1 MRRASVITC
10 VVAVLTSLVTAGCG
24 GGGSDT
30 SSGGDTEST
39 ETTTLRVGIVP
50 IATVAP
56 IYLGIKHG
64 LFRAQRL
71 RIEPSIAAGGAELVP
86 AVLNN
91 ELQVGY
97 TNGVSLLFAAHRKI
111 PITIVANGSGAAAQD
126 HEKDIQA
133 KLVVPGDSPIRRPTD
148 VEGKSVAVNELK
160 NVTELTTRAAL
171 AKQGV
176 DDSKVKFQEI
186 TFPDMLSAL
195 ESHRVDA
202 AYLTS
207 PFTQQAEAD
216 GYRTLVRPYYDVRP
230 GLVTAYYFM
239 SDSFVSKNPD
249 IAQRFRTAMQQSLRY
264 TIAHMDEARAA
275 LKSYT
280 KIPSSIV
287 PKIAFGG
294 FPTEGPVSV
303 SSLKLLSELMV
314 KYRYLDRAPDV
325 QRLLLDD

>member
-1 MRRASVITC
+1 MRRASVIAC
-10 VVAVLTSLVTAGCG
+10 VVAASTSLVAAGCG
-24 GGGSDT
+24 GGGSDGAQG
-30 SSGGDTEST
+30 GGDT
-39 ETTTLRVGIVP
+39 ETTTLKVGIVP

-56 IYLGIKHG
+56 VYLGIKHG
-64 LFRAQRL
+64 FFRAQRL

-97 TNGVSLLFAAHRKI
+97 TNGVSLLFAAHRNI
-111 PITIVANGSGAAAQD
+111 PITIVANGSGAAAQGR
-126 HEKDIQA
+126 EKDIQA
-133 KLVVPGDSPIRRPTD
+133 KVVVPGDSPIRRPTD
-148 VEGKSVAVNELK
+148 LEGKSVAVNELK

-186 TFPDMLSAL
+186 TFPDMLPAL
-195 ESHRVDA
+195 QSHRVDA

-216 GYRTLVRPYYDVRP
+216 GYRTLVRPYYDNRP

-239 SDSFVSKNPD
+239 SDAFVAKNPD
-249 IAQRFRTAMQQSLRY
+249 VAQRFRTAMQQSLRY

-294 FPTEGPVSV
+294 FPTEGSVSV
-303 SSLKLLSELMV
+303 SSLKLLSDLMV
-314 KYRYLDRAPDV
+314 KYRYVDRVPDV
-325 QRLLLDD
+325 QRLLPDD